1 MKRRILLFV
10 LLSVFPLFIYGQYTI
25 QDSLV
30 SLFEKQLEVFPQ
42 EKIYIHTDKPYYIS
56 GEKIWFRAYLVDA
69 STHEPVPVSRYIYV
83 ELINSVNS
91 VVTRV
96 KILQEEGAYHGY
108 LAIPEDAPEGDYTMR
123 AYTIA
128 MQNQDENY
136 FFTKSFYIGDPK
148 AIITDKTISDNDFD
162 VSFYPEGGSL
172 MQGTFCKVA
181 FKAMR
186 SDGRSADI
194 SGIIYDQ
201 TGKEIR
207 EFKSKHLGMGFFSL
221 LAEKGNK
228 YYAIC
233 QDNKGKSK
241 RFDLPDAL
249 EKGYAISVSG
259 TKEKMYVTVLKPDE
273 AAPNEE
279 LYLFAHTR
287 GFIHFADRWD
297 IDKNRAFKPEEFASG
312 ILHLILFDAGMN
324 PVSERLVFINN
335 QDQAKVSYQ
344 PDKENYP
351 PRSLA
356 KNRVTLTDSYGIPL
370 SGSFSVAVTS
380 DIEVQTDS
388 TSNILTQL
396 LLTSDLRG
404 NIEDP
409 AYYFQNTTT
418 SAGDLD
424 LLMLT
429 QGWRRYNIAELTQGR
444 LTHPTFPVEDVTVI
458 SGMVKNDLSGS
469 PATNIDVSIMAIK
482 YEYFDKTI
490 TDKDGRFSFNNVEW
504 PDSTLFNIRVRM
516 KTTTTAKNL
525 IIDKESFP
533 KRTLFALPRV
543 GIEKDLFIQYAGKA
557 EQQYVS
563 ENGMRMVNLPEITI
577 SAKDKQIKRSNLYNN
592 ATYTIT
598 SDYISKYPANNV
610 LHHLRTAPGVRVDL
624 LQKTVTFSRSL
635 GLGNTP
641 PCLIVDGV
649 LVAGSEQF
657 SDMIDAIHPSDIAQI
672 DLIIGSAAAAY
683 GPQAFGGAIVIYTK
697 TIDDYKNEENKFTRG
712 DIRNISPLGYQLPI
726 EFYAPKYDT
735 PAKRN
740 SPNFDLRTTI
750 HWQPV
755 VKTDDQ
761 GEASF
766 DFYTADEATSYTVII
781 EGIADDGSIIRQEG
795 QLWIK
800 GN

>member
-1 MKRRILLFV
+1 M
-10 LLSVFPLFIYGQYTI
+10 
-25 QDSLV
+25 
-30 SLFEKQLEVFPQ
+30 
-42 EKIYIHTDKPYYIS
+42 
-56 GEKIWFRAYLVDA
+56 VDA
-69 STHEPVPVSRYIYV
+69 STHEPAPVSRFVYV
-83 ELINSVNS
+83 ELINSLNT
-91 VVTRV
+91 VVSRI
-96 KILQEEGAYHGY
+96 KILQEEEAYHGY
-108 LAIPEDAPEGDYTMR
+108 LPIPEDAPEGDYTMR
-123 AYTIA
+123 AYTSY
-128 MQNQDENY
+128 MQSLEENY
-136 FFTKSFYIGDPK
+136 FFTKSLYIGDPK
-148 AIITDKTISDNDFD
+148 AIITDKTTSDNDFD

-181 FKAMR
+181 FKAMK

-221 LAEKGNK
+221 LAEKGK
-228 YYAIC
+228 TYYAIC
-233 QDNKGKSK
+233 HDNKGKSK
-241 RFDLPDAL
+241 RFDLPDAVT
-249 EKGYAISVSG
+249 KGYAISVSG
-259 TKEKMYVTVLKPDE
+259 TKEKMYITVLKPDG
-273 AAPNEE
+273 ATPNEE

-297 IDKNRAFKPEEFASG
+297 IDKNHIFQPDEFASG

-335 QDQAKVSYQ
+335 QDNAKVSFQ
-344 PDKENYP
+344 PDKENYS

-356 KNRVTLTDSYGIPL
+356 KNRVTLTDSSGQPL

-533 KRTLFALPRV
+533 KRTLSALPRV
-543 GIEKDLFIQYAGKA
+543 GIDKDLFTHYAGKA

-563 ENGMRMVNLPEITI
+563 ENGIRMVNLPEITI
-577 SAKDKQIKRSNLYNN
+577 SAKDQQIKRSNLYNN
-592 ATYTIT
+592 ASHTIT
-598 SDYISKYPANNV
+598 SDFISKYPAQNI
-610 LHHLRTAPGVRVDL
+610 LYHLQSAPGVRVNL
-624 LQKTVTFSRSL
+624 LQKTVTFTRNL
-635 GLGNTP
+635 GFGDTP
-641 PCLIVDGV
+641 PCMIVDGIFF
-649 LVAGSEQF
+649 AGPEQL
-657 SDMIDAIHPSDIAQI
+657 SNMIDAIHPSDIAQI
-672 DLIIGSAAAAY
+672 DIISGTAAAAY
-683 GPQAFGGAIVIYTK
+683 GPRAIGGAIVIYTK
-697 TIDDYKNEENKFTRG
+697 SLEDYKNEENKFTRS

-755 VKTDDQ
+755 MKTDDQ

-766 DFYTADEATSYTVII
+766 EFYAADEATSYTVII
-781 EGIADDGSIIRQEG
+781 EGIADDGSIIRQEEK
-795 QLWIK
+795 LWIK
-800 GN
+800 GK